1 MYKYSLILLFCSFQA
16 IAVNKYA
23 LLIGIG
29 AYSNEAG
36 VTKLNGDND
45 LDLMQVTLTGL
56 GFDKNNIRPLKN
68 NDATKSNI
76 LANFKQLHVILQ
88 KGDILV
94 IHYSGH
100 GKQVVDDDIDTQ
112 KGLKEEADGYDEAI
126 LCYDGKFL
134 IDDEIHEILQQIQRK
149 IGERG
154 QVITFFD
161 CCYSGTMTRD
171 LQEFKNQENFEEIR
185 NTNNADEAKLFF
197 FSSVSASVRSEQSN
211 NGAGILTE
219 ALAKSLKLPLK
230 TYNDLFAKL
239 QEEISKKS
247 NSSPNFL
254 LLPTFEG
261 NGNALIFG
269 QGELLQ
275 DFFYEI
281 QKITPDS
288 TSITIN
294 GGKLAGVFEKSE
306 VNIYPIGTHLIKESQ
321 AVYKGIVA
329 TSENF
334 SSKIN
339 FPQKLKLANIKS
351 YWAFITKPAFDDYRL
366 SIAVD
371 KKDSIGLVA
380 LFKNYSLLKLTTIVA
395 GSEFSLK
402 TDEKLKVL
410 LENKQLK
417 EVSTSENLDIVLTVA
432 QQFARAAILKK
443 LESVNNPD
451 YQIQIELI
459 PVSKNNVDLRDSLS
473 KNLYIKANTPTFD
486 TTMRVLLKV
495 INIGDKPCFFSILNI
510 SSSGQIQAVLPS
522 DESQKYDLYLP
533 KKGVAFLSDEILGF
547 TPPFGDEML
556 IGFASKKP
564 INLFPILNNTW
575 TQTRSDDSPLNA
587 LLNDIYAGTRSPQ
600 EVDLK
605 KSEGSIFKY
614 YYRIIPNTK

>member
-1 MYKYSLILLFCSFQA
+1 MPKYLLILLFCSFQA
-16 IAVNKYA
+16 LGVNKYA

-29 AYSNEAG
+29 AYPKEVGA
-36 VTKLNGDND
+36 TKLNGDND

-56 GFDKNNIRPLKN
+56 GFDKNNIRSLKN
-68 NDATKSNI
+68 SDATKSNI
-76 LANFKQLHVILQ
+76 LANFKQLTTILQ

-100 GKQVVDDDIDTQ
+100 GAKVIDDDIDTK
-112 KGLKEEADGYDEAI
+112 KGIKEEVDGYDEAI
-126 LCYDGKFL
+126 LCYDGEFL
-134 IDDEIHEILQQIQRK
+134 IDDEIYEILKQIQRK
-149 IGERG
+149 IGEYG

-161 CCYSGTMTRD
+161 CCYSGTMSRD

-185 NTNNADEAKLFF
+185 NTNSGDEAKLFF
-197 FSSVSASVRSEQSN
+197 FSSVSASGKSEQSTD
-211 NGAGILTE
+211 GAGILTE
-219 ALAKSLKLPLK
+219 ALSKLLKLPLK

-247 NSSPNFL
+247 NTSTNFL

-261 NGNALIFG
+261 NGNAIIFG
-269 QGELLQ
+269 QGELQQ

-281 QKITPDS
+281 QKISTDS

-306 VNIYPIGTHLIKESQ
+306 VSIYPIGTHLIKENQ
-321 AVYKGIVA
+321 ATYKGVV
-329 TSENF
+329 TMSENF

-339 FPQKLKLANIKS
+339 FTQKLKLANLKS
-351 YWAFITKPAFDDYRL
+351 YWVFITKPAFDDYRL

-371 KKDSIGLVA
+371 KKDSIGLAA
-380 LFKNYSLLKLTTIVA
+380 LFKNYSLLKLTTIIK

-402 TDEKLKVL
+402 TDEKQSVL
-410 LENKQLK
+410 LDNKQLK
-417 EVSTSENLDIVLTVA
+417 EVTSDASLDNVLTVA
-432 QQFARAAILKK
+432 QQFARASILKK
-443 LESVNNPD
+443 LESVNNSD

-473 KNLYIKANTPTFD
+473 KSLYIKANTPTFD

-495 INIGDKPCFFSILNI
+495 INIGEKPCFFSVLNI

-522 DESQKYDLYLP
+522 DESQKYDLFLP

-547 TPPFGDEML
+547 TSPFGDEIL

-575 TQTRSDDSPLNA
+575 TQARGDDSPLNA
-587 LLNDIYAGTRSPQ
+587 LLNDVYSGTRSPQ
-600 EVDLK
+600 EADIK

>member
-1 MYKYSLILLFCSFQA
+1 MPKYLLILLFCSFQA
-16 IAVNKYA
+16 MGVNKYA
-23 LLIGIG
+23 ILIGIG
-29 AYSNEAG
+29 AYPAEVG

-45 LDLMQVTLTGL
+45 LDIMQVTLTGL
-56 GFDKNNIRPLKN
+56 GFDKNNIRSLKN
-68 NDATKSNI
+68 NDATKSNV
-76 LANFKQLHVILQ
+76 LANFKQLNAILQ
-88 KGDILV
+88 KGDIVV

-100 GKQVVDDDIDTQ
+100 GAKVVDDDIDIK
-112 KGLKEEADGYDEAI
+112 KGIKEEADGYDEAI

-134 IDDEIHEILQQIQRK
+134 IDDEIHEILQQIQRT
-149 IGERG
+149 IGQQG

-185 NTNNADEAKLFF
+185 NSNSSDEAKLFF
-197 FSSVSASVRSEQSN
+197 FSSVSASAKSEQSTD
-211 NGAGILTE
+211 GAGILTE
-219 ALAKSLKLPLK
+219 ALSKSLKLSLK

-239 QEEISKKS
+239 QEEISKNS

-269 QGELLQ
+269 QDELRQ

-281 QKITPDS
+281 QKISSDS

-306 VNIYPIGTHLIKESQ
+306 VSIYPIGTHLIKENE
-321 AVYKGIVA
+321 AIYKGIVA
-329 TSENF
+329 TSDNF

-339 FPQKLKLANIKS
+339 FTQKQKLSNIKS
-351 YWAFITKPAFDDYRL
+351 YWIFITKPAFDDYRL
-366 SIAVD
+366 SVAVD
-371 KKDSIGLVA
+371 KKDSIGLAA
-380 LFKNYSLLKLTTIVA
+380 LFKSYSLLKLTTIIK

-402 TDEKLKVL
+402 TDEKQSIL
-410 LENKQLK
+410 LDNKQLK
-417 EVSTSENLDIVLTVA
+417 EVASDASLDNVLTVA
-432 QQFARAAILKK
+432 QQFARATILKK

-495 INIGDKPCFFSILNI
+495 INIGEKPCFFSIINI

-522 DESQKYDLYLP
+522 DESQKYDLFLP

-547 TPPFGDEML
+547 TPPFGDEIL

-575 TQTRSDDSPLNA
+575 TQARGDDSPINA
-587 LLNDIYAGTRSPQ
+587 LLNDVYSGTRSPQ
-600 EVDLK
+600 EVDIK

-614 YYRIIPNTK
+614 YYRIIPNIK